1 VQFVWL
7 ATSNKLSFSAR
18 YRRVDRLSCLP
29 FLLDNV
35 KLNNQ
40 IAHQFMTRLQHYL
53 SRIAFLPLGLAAASF
68 ALAQQTPPTPATDSA
83 KQAAIFAKV
92 GDQLITQDEYAAAY
106 NAASRAKFYH
116 GKPPESELA
125 ALQRE
130 VADQMVTR
138 ILLIKEIKRKGLKPD
153 AAEIDKQ
160 IQAYEKRYA
169 GSDQWKKNKDKML
182 PPLVARLEQDDML
195 AQIEKSVRDEAKASE
210 EQAKAYFA
218 AHPDKFTEPEQLRLS
233 VILIKVDPSATSATW
248 AKADETAQA
257 LAKRARAGEDFAALA
272 RQYSADD
279 SSKQGGDMGYLH
291 SGMLPEG
298 TQNALSKLKAGEVS
312 NGIRLLE
319 GFTVFRLTDRKDAKK
334 HDYNTVKVRAREL
347 AQREQSDVAWAA
359 FIANLKSKTSVKID
373 ESRYMPL
380 AK

>member
-1 VQFVWL
+1 
-7 ATSNKLSFSAR
+7 
-18 YRRVDRLSCLP
+18 
-29 FLLDNV
+29 
-35 KLNNQ
+35 
-40 IAHQFMTRLQHYL
+40 MTRLQHYL
-53 SRIAFLPLGLAAASF
+53 STILAFALSTATGHL
-68 ALAQQTPPTPATDSA
+68 ALAQGALSGPATGSA
-83 KQAAIFAKV
+83 KQTAIFAKV
-92 GDQLITQDEYAAAY
+92 GNQVVTHDEYATAF
-106 NAASRAKFYH
+106 NAAARSKFYH

-138 ILLIKEIKRKGLKPD
+138 ILLINEIKRKGLKPN

-169 GSDQWKKNKDKML
+169 GSDQWTKNKDKML

-195 AQIEKSVRDEAKASE
+195 AQIEKKVRADAKASE
-210 EQAKAYFA
+210 DQVKAYFA
-218 AHPDKFTEPEQLRLS
+218 ANPEKFTEPEQLRLS
-233 VILIKVDPSATSATW
+233 VILIKVDPSAPSASW
-248 AKADETAQA
+248 AKAEETSQA
-257 LAKRARAGEDFAALA
+257 LAKRARAGEDFAALS

-279 SSKQGGDMGYLH
+279 SAKQGGDMGYLH

-298 TQNALSKLKAGEVS
+298 TQEALAKLKPGDIS

-319 GFTVFRLTDRKDAKK
+319 GFTVFRLTDRKEAKK

-347 AQREQSDVAWAA
+347 AQREQGDVAWAA
-359 FIANLKSKTSVKID
+359 FIANLKTKTPVQID
-373 ESRYMPL
+373 ESRYLPL

>member
-1 VQFVWL
+1 
-7 ATSNKLSFSAR
+7 
-18 YRRVDRLSCLP
+18 
-29 FLLDNV
+29 
-35 KLNNQ
+35 
-40 IAHQFMTRLQHYL
+40 MTRLQHYL
-53 SRIAFLPLGLAAASF
+53 SRFALLSLGLATATF
-68 ALAQQTPPTPATDSA
+68 AHAQHALTAPATEAA
-83 KQAAIFAKV
+83 KQAAFFAKV
-92 GDQLITQDEYAAAY
+92 GDQVITQDEFAAAY
-106 NAASRAKFYH
+106 NTAARAKFYH

-138 ILLIKEIKRKGLKPD
+138 ILLVNEIKRKGLKPN

-160 IQAYEKRYA
+160 VQTYEKRYA

-195 AQIEKSVRDEAKASE
+195 AQIEKTVRAEAKASE

-233 VILIKVDPSATSATW
+233 VILIKVDPSSPSATW
-248 AKADETAQA
+248 AKADEASQA

-298 TQNALSKLKAGEVS
+298 THDALAKLKAGEVS

-319 GFTVFRLTDRKDAKK
+319 GFAVFRLADRKDAKK

-347 AQREQSDVAWAA
+347 TQREQSDVAWTA
-359 FIANLKSKTSVKID
+359 FIAKLKSKTPVKID
-373 ESRYMPL
+373 ESRYLPL